1 MIAAAVFIIG
11 EMAGSGILTLPS
23 AIARESKY
31 DFWFTIQKKSF
42 SLVILVVLGNALQWR
57 ILRLNSVLLNQS
69 SNFELQVFFE
79 IKSSQA
85 ADLAPSDECIKYPGI
100 LLA

>member
-42 SLVILVVLGNALQWR
+42 SLVILVVLGNAFAME
-57 ILRLNSVLLNQS
+57 NSKAEFS
-69 SNFELQVFFE
+69 ITESEFEF
-79 IKSSQA
+79 
-85 ADLAPSDECIKYPGI
+85 
-100 LLA
+100 